1 VPKSTRSSDPPAPAL
16 KNPRELAARL
26 ELASPERVLLVDA
39 PEPVV
44 RLLAEDRGTG
54 PAAEV
59 VDGEALRSVKSEFD
73 AALVWREDRSGSH
86 ALLDRVVSRLAPRA
100 ALWVVTARRK
110 VIGPRTPA
118 ARRLELAD
126 LVAAFSKAGLRNDR
140 EVGITP
146 WHVAYRF
153 VRDRLPTPGRER
165 TSRSPGNAG
174 PSPGRR

>member
-1 VPKSTRSSDPPAPAL
+1 MRHSDPSALAL

-26 ELASPERVLLVDA
+26 DLAAPERLLLVDA
-39 PEPVV
+39 PDPLQS
-44 RLLAEDRGTG
+44 LLAQDRGAG
-54 PAAEV
+54 RPADAV
-59 VDGEALRSVKSEFD
+59 AGDALRSVKGEFD

-140 EVGITP
+140 EAGITP

-153 VRDRLPTPGRER
+153 VRERRPTPGKEK
-165 TSRSPGNAG
+165 TSR
-174 PSPGRR
+174 